1 MPPYKK
7 QRCDRNY
14 RHEVVAPC
22 VSWQYRI
29 AAFAMMFGGPL
40 LLLYLI
46 IRCEKNQCVLFQL
59 PVVLPNHLSAY
70 FSITS
75 VSLVLGFILLMFLT
89 SSSKPSYYEEI
100 KGVPPSFSALL
111 TLSLILVA
119 LTLAKPEVIGTLHN
133 EYLRLFSVTLVF
145 CIMLNTT
152 LFVLAQAKI
161 ISKERDY
168 CLPMAFFFG
177 NLTQFVFGRVELKYF
192 LYAHVGMV
200 AWGLLDLLILLN
212 AVLESTVT
220 APLIFIAV
228 SQYIIVAHTVLFE
241 NFLRSR
247 PFTETEGLGFFWML
261 RVLLYLP
268 FLHSLPAYYAAVTE
282 VTLNKPAL
290 MANCVFFLFGF
301 VIYVTSIHQKESFVS
316 DPASNK
322 QYRSMPYFPG
332 KRVMVG
338 GYWAIVQ
345 KPDYL
350 GYMIMWMSWAL
361 ACGLSGLAVLVLL
374 LIYASVLL
382 MLHQSTNIKKIK
394 YGTTWNRY
402 TALVPYKLIPNVF

>member
-1 MPPYKK
+1 MPPQKK
-7 QRCDRNY
+7 QRLYLNNKD
-14 RHEVVAPC
+14 EAVAPC
-22 VSWQYRI
+22 LSWQYRI
-29 AAFAMMFGGPL
+29 AALCTMFGGPL

-46 IRCEKNQCVLFQL
+46 IRCEKNQCVLFQM

-75 VSLVLGFILLMFLT
+75 ALLVLGFILLMYLF

-111 TLSLILVA
+111 TLSLIMVA
-119 LTLAKPEVIGTLHN
+119 LSLAKPEVISALHN
-133 EYLRLFSVTLVF
+133 EYLRLFSVTLV
-145 CIMLNTT
+145 CAIILNTV
-152 LFVLAQAKI
+152 LFVLAQMNVIK
-161 ISKERDY
+161 KEKDY

-177 NLTQFVFGRVELKYF
+177 NRRQFIFGRVELKYF

-200 AWGLLDLLILLN
+200 AWGMLDLLILLN
-212 AVLESTVT
+212 AILEGTVT

-247 PFTETEGLGFFWML
+247 PFMETEGLGFFWML

-290 MANCVFFLFGF
+290 MADCVFFLFGF
-301 VIYVTSIHQKESFVS
+301 VIYVTSIHQKENFVS
-316 DPASNK
+316 DPGAYKNL
-322 QYRSMPYFPG
+322 RSMPYFPG
-332 KRVMVG
+332 KRVMVS
-338 GYWAIVQ
+338 GYWGIVQ

-350 GYMIMWMSWAL
+350 GYMIMWMAWAL

-374 LIYASVLL
+374 VIYASMLL
-382 MLHQSTNIKKIK
+382 MLQQTTSLKKMK
-394 YGTTWNRY
+394 YKNVWSRY
-402 TALVPYKLIPNVF
+402 MAHVPYKLIPHIF